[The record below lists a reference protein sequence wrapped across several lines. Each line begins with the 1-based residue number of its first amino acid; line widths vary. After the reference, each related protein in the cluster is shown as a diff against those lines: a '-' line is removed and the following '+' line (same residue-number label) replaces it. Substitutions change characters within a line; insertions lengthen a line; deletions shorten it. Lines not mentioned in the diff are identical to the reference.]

1 MDNQEKKGFTGKLFH
16 NKEGLK
22 AWGELFC
29 AAYLVLMFAVY
40 PFYMERGY
48 VDIGEAKY
56 RFFIY
61 CSLAALAILGHPQEA
76 EDAVQNAFMQVIR
89 HFEKIYQIPCEE
101 LPYWLISIVKS
112 EARMILRKKER
123 AVPLEESWEA
133 VDARAGDVSDYTALV
148 ELFASL
154 PEYRQVL
161 EMKALLGYTDREIAR
176 KLGISETAVST
187 RASRGRALLREI
199 LE

>member
-1 MDNQEKKGFTGKLFH
+1 MLSFFLSALESEEDRRRFR
-16 NKEGLK
+16 
-22 AWGELFC
+22 
-29 AAYLVLMFAVY
+29 AVY
-40 PFYMERGY
+40 EQYHGRLER
-48 VDIGEAKY
+48 V
-56 RFFIY
+56 
-61 CSLAALAILGHPQEA
+61 ALGILKDQRDA
-76 EDAVQNAFMQVIR
+76 EDAIQNAFFQVVR
-89 HFEKIYQIPCEE
+89 HFEKIYQN
-101 LPYWLISIVKS
+101 

-154 PEYRQVL
+154 PETYRQVL

-199 LE
+199 LEKEGFRL

>member
-1 MDNQEKKGFTGKLFH
+1 MKN
-16 NKEGLK
+16 
-22 AWGELFC
+22 
-29 AAYLVLMFAVY
+29 
-40 PFYMERGY
+40 
-48 VDIGEAKY
+48 
-56 RFFIY
+56 
-61 CSLAALAILGHPQEA
+61 
-76 EDAVQNAFMQVIR
+76 
-89 HFEKIYQIPCEE
+89 
-101 LPYWLISIVKS
+101 

-154 PEYRQVL
+154 PETYRQVL

-199 LE
+199 LEKEGFRL